1 MTDPAGLTLL
11 LTGDVMLG
19 RGVDQILA
27 HSCPPG
33 LHEPFVA
40 SAEEYVAL
48 AERVN
53 GAIPRRVG
61 PEYVWGDALE
71 AIAAH
76 HPQARIINLETTAT
90 LSEDVAP
97 KEVAYRMHPANIDV
111 LASGGVDCCVLANNH
126 IGDWGRQGLLD
137 TLDTLA
143 RAHIPCAGAG
153 RSRDEAAAPVILP
166 LGSGS
171 RVVVF
176 AFGFEDSG
184 IPPEWAAGPARPGV
198 NLLPDFSDRTID
210 DIALLVDRTTRARDI
225 VVASIHWGV
234 NWGFDIPA
242 SHRRFAH
249 ALVERAFVDVVH
261 GHSSHHPKAIEV
273 HRGRPIFYGCGDLL
287 NDYEGIETH
296 GHYRDDLPLL
306 YVPTIDAASGELQG
320 LAMIPMRIRRFRLEH
335 PGEADRVAVR
345 DMMDAE
351 CRRFG
356 RRVTLRDDVLV
367 LGVG

>member
-40 SAEEYVAL
+40 SAEEYVTL
-48 AERVN
+48 AERVS
-53 GAIPRRVG
+53 GAIPRHVG
-61 PEYVWGDALE
+61 PEYVWGDALA
-71 AIAAH
+71 AIAAQRPH
-76 HPQARIINLETTAT
+76 ARIVNLETTAT

-97 KEVAYRMHPANIDV
+97 KEVTYRMHPANVDV
-111 LASGGVDCCVLANNH
+111 LAAGGVDCCVLANNH
-126 IGDWGRQGLLD
+126 IGDWGRQGLLE
-137 TLDTLA
+137 TLDTLGRA
-143 RAHIPCAGAG
+143 RIPCTGAG

-166 LGSGS
+166 VGSGG

-176 AFGFEDSG
+176 GFGFEDSG
-184 IPPEWAAGPARPGV
+184 IPRDWAAGPARPGV
-198 NLLPDFSDRTID
+198 HLLPDFSDRTVD
-210 DIALLVDRTTRARDI
+210 DVAALIDRTARPRDI
-225 VVASIHWGV
+225 VIASIHWGA

-249 ALVERAFVDVVH
+249 ALIERAFVDVVH

-273 HRGRPIFYGCGDLL
+273 HRGRPVFYGCGDLL
-287 NDYEGIETH
+287 NDYEGIETQ
-296 GHYRDDLPLL
+296 GPYRDDLPLL
-306 YVPTIDAASGELQG
+306 YVPTIDPASGELQA

-335 PGEADRVAVR
+335 SGQAERIAVR
-345 DMMDAE
+345 DVMDAE

-356 RRVTLRDDVLV
+356 RRVSLRDDLLA
-367 LGVG
+367 LGVD